1 MLEVADDLVVAFA
14 EESVVVVVVVVRED
28 GSTVEVGMDIVVD
41 VGLVGA
47 GVGVGRGSW

>member
-14 EESVVVVVVVVRED
+14 EESVVMVVVVREE
-28 GSTVEVGMDIVVD
+28 GSTVEVGMDIGVD